1 VRRALAIAAALWLP
15 VAARALPAQT
25 AEELVTQGIAAYNA
39 LEYDAA
45 AALLRRGL
53 GTAGPDALPYDT
65 RAPILVY
72 LGATEV
78 FRGQRDSASSAFR
91 QALRTD
97 PRHRPDPLV
106 FPPAVANA
114 FDAVRRT
121 TAYVRVS
128 VPPDTSIVL
137 GSELYAARLDASA
150 LHNITVDLMR
160 WDSVLVRRLY
170 SGPIADSLTVRW
182 EGLNEAGRA
191 AYEGQLILQVASQNP
206 AGGGRRVQIPLTTV
220 GRPRDSLL
228 LPLPPA
234 DSLFLPEREP
244 KGPARRALGAGIL
257 TGLAAIVLPALLADE
272 GGSASTRYLVAGAA
286 TTAGILGFVAA
297 RPGRPIPDNMLANQ
311 LIRDAWRREYDAA
324 IAENERRRSESVLLI
339 TAGPAT
345 AEELR

>member
-1 VRRALAIAAALWLP
+1 MLAAALWLP
-15 VAARALPAQT
+15 AAAGALVAQT
-25 AEELVTQGIAAYNA
+25 GEELVTQGIAAYNA

-45 AALLRRGL
+45 SALLRRGL
-53 GTAGPDALPYDT
+53 GLVGPEALPYDA

-72 LGATEV
+72 LGATEI
-78 FRGQRDSASSAFR
+78 FRGQRDSAASAFR
-91 QALRTD
+91 HALRTD

-106 FPPAVANA
+106 FPPAVTNA

-150 LHNITVDLMR
+150 LHNIIVDLLQR
-160 WDSVLVRRLY
+160 DSVLVRRLY

-191 AYEGQLILQVASQNP
+191 ALEGQLILQVASQNP
-206 AGGGRRVQIPLTTV
+206 SGGGRRIQVPLTTV
-220 GRPRDSLL
+220 SRPRDTLP

-244 KGPARRALGAGIL
+244 KGPALRALAAGVA
-257 TGLAAIVLPALLADE
+257 TALAAVVLPALLAED
-272 GGSASTRYLVAGAA
+272 GGSASTRFLVAGTA
-286 TTAGILGFVAA
+286 TTAGVLGYFAA
-297 RPGRPIPDNMLANQ
+297 RPGRPIPDNVLANQ
-311 LIRDAWRREYDAA
+311 LIQDAWRREHDAT
-324 IAENERRRSESVLLI
+324 IVENQRRRGESVLFI
-339 TAGPAT
+339 SAGPAT
-345 AEELR
+345 AEELP

>member
-1 VRRALAIAAALWLP
+1 VKRALAIVAALWLP
-15 VAARALPAQT
+15 AAAGALPAQT
-25 AEELVTQGIAAYNA
+25 GAELVTQGIAAYNA

-53 GTAGPDALPYDT
+53 GLAGPDALPYDT

-72 LGATEV
+72 LGATEI
-78 FRGQRDSASSAFR
+78 FRGQRDSAASAFR

-191 AYEGQLILQVASQNP
+191 AFEGQLILQVASQNP
-206 AGGGRRVQIPLTTV
+206 AGSGRRIQIPLTTV
-220 GRPRDSLL
+220 SRPRDP
-228 LPLPPA
+228 LPLPPPPA
-234 DSLFLPEREP
+234 DSLFLREREP
-244 KGPARRALGAGIL
+244 KGPALRALASGVI
-257 TGLAAIVLPALLADE
+257 TGLAAVILPTAITED
-272 GGSASTRYLVAGAA
+272 GGSASTRFLVAATA
-286 TTAGILGFVAA
+286 TTAGILGYVAN
-297 RPGRPIPDNMLANQ
+297 RPGRPIPDNILANQ
-311 LIRDAWRREYDAA
+311 LIRDAWRREHDGVV
-324 IAENERRRSESVLLI
+324 AENERRRSESVLFI
-339 TAGPAT
+339 SAGPAT